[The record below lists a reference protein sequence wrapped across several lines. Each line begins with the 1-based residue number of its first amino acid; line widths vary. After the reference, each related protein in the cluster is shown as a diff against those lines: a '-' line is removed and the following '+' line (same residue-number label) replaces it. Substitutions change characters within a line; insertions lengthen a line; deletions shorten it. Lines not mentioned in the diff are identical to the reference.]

1 MKLHL
6 LCGSRPESSWRWG
19 ERRFPGHKFLMSE
32 LNHEN
37 LKLSI
42 PPSNQTIWTGP
53 MEYQKEKFRTLSCFV
68 NPPWLSEVK
77 RVVGI
82 KKLCWSG
89 WKLLGYEHWA
99 VDQLDRLDQVDRL
112 GKVFGRLT
120 WDHNV
125 NSGSRDWLS
134 VSSQSFYW
142 QGVAESQRA
151 QIIWIIWAIW
161 HWFDSHSYSALSLGP
176 ASYSFCIQSLHPVSD
191 DFNFWLSE
199 ISILSLSFMEG
210 EKTRFKKSF
219 STSQQLR
226 TVLRANYHYVP

>member
-1 MKLHL
+1 
-6 LCGSRPESSWRWG
+6 
-19 ERRFPGHKFLMSE
+19 
-32 LNHEN
+32 
-37 LKLSI
+37 
-42 PPSNQTIWTGP
+42 

-68 NPPWLSEVK
+68 KPPWLSEVK

-125 NSGSRDWLS
+125 NSGSRHWLS

-151 QIIWIIWAIW
+151 QITWIIWAIW
-161 HWFDSHSYSALSLGP
+161 HWFDSHSYSALPLGP
-176 ASYSFCIQSLHPVSD
+176 CFVFFLYSKSSPSLWWFQFLAVGN
-191 DFNFWLSE
+191 FNSFTLFYGRGKNTLQE
-199 ISILSLSFMEG
+199 VFFYISTVKDCHQGKLSLCPI
-210 EKTRFKKSF
+210 KSW
-219 STSQQLR
+219 SNVKRQNNLINDKSR
-226 TVLRANYHYVP
+226 TLDLHALKEEW

>member
-1 MKLHL
+1 
-6 LCGSRPESSWRWG
+6 
-19 ERRFPGHKFLMSE
+19 
-32 LNHEN
+32 
-37 LKLSI
+37 
-42 PPSNQTIWTGP
+42 

-68 NPPWLSEVK
+68 KPPWLSEVK

-82 KKLCWSG
+82 KKLCWSV

-99 VDQLDRLDQVDRL
+99 VDRLDQVDRV

-125 NSGSRDWLS
+125 NSGSRHWLS

-161 HWFDSHSYSALSLGP
+161 HWIDSHSYSALPLP
-176 ASYSFCIQSLHPVSD
+176 LLRILFVFKAFTQSLM
-191 DFNFWLSE
+191 
-199 ISILSLSFMEG
+199 ISTFGCRKFQFVHSLLWKGKEHAS
-210 EKTRFKKSF
+210 RSH
-219 STSQQLR
+219 L
-226 TVLRANYHYVP
+226 LHLNN